1 MPEEIIVQPQGDEGS
16 KEPVGEAQETVL
28 EGVKGEGSGTEE
40 EIAAAAA
47 EVAEKEAADAAEAA
61 KAEGKKAPTDAELL
75 AMRVSGTQELRP
87 RLRDGKRSMDA
98 LTDRVTNSETAL
110 DNAGLVTEEEKQAAV
125 EQQATF
131 DSRQKEL
138 ETILEMTRLS
148 NKFEDVDS
156 VVSQGNFDATIDLMA
171 VEYAAKNGVSV
182 NEAVVAVEGW
192 VWSMT
197 NPYRFMYEKIKEV
210 HPSFKGAG
218 KDKGK
223 GAPAEAPG
231 SIQGIHGGAGSG
243 DLTGWTA
250 AKIDGL
256 PEDKLPSVPKDVYEK
271 YLRNELK

>member
-75 AMRVSGTQELRP
+75 AIQVSENQELRTL
-87 RLRDGKRSMDA
+87 LRDGKRSMDA

-110 DNAGLVTEEEKQAAV
+110 DKAGLVTEEEKQAAV

-131 DSRQKEL
+131 DTRQKEL

-156 VVSQGNFDATIDLMA
+156 VVSQGNFDAAIDLMA
-171 VEYAAKNGVSV
+171 AEYAQKNGVTV

-210 HPSFKGAG
+210 HPSFKTKEQG
-218 KDKGK
+218 KIT
-223 GAPAEAPG
+223 PVEAPG
-231 SIQGIHGGAGSG
+231 SIQSIHGGAGSG

-256 PEDKLPSVPKDVYEK
+256 PEDKLPSVPKDVYAK